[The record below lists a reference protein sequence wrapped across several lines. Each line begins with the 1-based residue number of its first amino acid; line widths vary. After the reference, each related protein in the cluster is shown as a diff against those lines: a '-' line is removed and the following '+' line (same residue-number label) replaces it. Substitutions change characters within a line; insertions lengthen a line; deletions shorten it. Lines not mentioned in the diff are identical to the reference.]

1 MNLGAI
7 STSDHGIAMRLHTP
21 SYPRVVLG
29 DRDRELDRARHRTRS
44 RSSKST
50 PLPQTTQL
58 SMQPIQSS
66 KKPSEFKKLSSTFAD
81 KTVGIIGGVSVI
93 STITF
98 IEKLVTMS
106 SRDGE
111 ECLPFILSSDPSVRI
126 GTELSRASSQ
136 VALNGKGGRSEMDFV
151 VDNLRR
157 KRKFLEKSGARC
169 IVMPCHVLHAWHK
182 EISEGCSLPFL
193 HVGDCIA
200 KELREADMK
209 PIEAGSNVKIGVIAT
224 DETPIAGY
232 YQDKLQNERFEV
244 VLPDKATMEH
254 IVNPAIEAMHK
265 RDVEGARNLLRVAI
279 HVLLVRAVNTVI
291 LASDELQGLLPHD
304 DPLLK
309 KCIDPMDALAKSII
323 SWGKDASQL

>member
-1 MNLGAI
+1 MNLRAI
-7 STSDHGIAMRLHTP
+7 STSPR
-21 SYPRVVLG
+21 YPRVVLG
-29 DRDRELDRARHRTRS
+29 DRDRESDRARHWTRS
-44 RSSKST
+44 GSSKCT
-50 PLPQTTQL
+50 PLPQVTQL
-58 SMQPIQSS
+58 SVQAIQSS
-66 KKPSEFKKLSSTFAD
+66 KKPLEFKKLSSTFAN
-81 KTVGIIGGVSVI
+81 KTVGIIGGVSVV

-98 IEKLVTMS
+98 VEKLVRMS
-106 SRDGE
+106 SRDKE

-126 GTELSRASSQ
+126 GTELSRASRQ
-136 VALNGKGGRSEMDFV
+136 VALHGKGGRSEMDFL

-182 EISEGCSLPFL
+182 EISEGCPLPFL

-224 DETPIAGY
+224 DETLTAGY
-232 YQDKLQNERFEV
+232 YQDMLQNEGFEV
-244 VLPDKATMEH
+244 VPPDKATMEH

-265 RDVEGARNLLRVAI
+265 RDMEGARNLLRVAI

-309 KCIDPMDALAKSII
+309 KCMDPMDALARSTI
-323 SWGKDASQL
+323 SWGKEGSQL

>member
-1 MNLGAI
+1 MNLRAI
-7 STSDHGIAMRLHTP
+7 STLDHGIAMRLHTP
-21 SYPRVVLG
+21 SYPRVVM
-29 DRDRELDRARHRTRS
+29 TRS

-58 SMQPIQSS
+58 SVQPIQSS

-93 STITF
+93 STIAF
-98 IEKLVTMS
+98 VEKLVTMS

-126 GTELSRASSQ
+126 GTELSRAASSQ
-136 VALNGKGGRSEMDFV
+136 AALNGKGGRSEMDFL

-157 KRKFLEKSGARC
+157 KRKFLGKSGARC

-193 HVGDCIA
+193 HVGDCVA

-209 PIEAGSNVKIGVIAT
+209 PIEAGSTVKIGVIAT
-224 DETPIAGY
+224 DETLTAGY
-232 YQDKLQNERFEV
+232 YQDKLQNEGFEV

-265 RDVEGARNLLRVAI
+265 RDMEGARNLLTVAI
-279 HVLLVRAVNTVI
+279 HILLVRAVNTVI
-291 LASDELQGLLPHD
+291 LASDELQGLLPRD

-309 KCIDPMDALAKSII
+309 KCIDPMDALARSTI
-323 SWGKDASQL
+323 SWGKEASQSTSL